1 MAGLSF
7 GIGGRAGAFAGSA
20 PGGTIGS
27 DQVFASPISP
37 DLAHAGPKD
46 LAEHPS
52 VWVLGGCFVWIALV
66 YLHFHV
72 Y

>member
-7 GIGGRAGAFAGSA
+7 GLGGQGSAYAGSA

-27 DQVFASPISP
+27 DKVFRSPISP
-37 DLAHAGPKD
+37 DLSTSGPKD
-46 LAEHPS
+46 LAQYPS
-52 VWVLGGCFVWIALV
+52 MWVLGGCFVWMTLV
-66 YLHFHV
+66 YIHFHV

>member
-7 GIGGRAGAFAGSA
+7 GIGGRAGAFSGSA

-27 DQVFASPISP
+27 DQVFTSPISP
-37 DLAHAGPKD
+37 DLARSGTRS
-46 LAEHPS
+46 LADHPS
-52 VWVLGGCFVWIALV
+52 VWVLGGCFVWITLV
-66 YLHFHV
+66 YIHFHV